1 MKEKKMNEACP
12 ARLRA
17 TQDALDVIN
26 GKWRVPIIVS
36 LTFGDKRFGEIQRD
50 IPNISPKM
58 LSKELRELE
67 MYKLISRTV
76 YDTKP
81 VTVEYALTPMGKSLD
96 KLLLELLTWGEQFR
110 KKMLSKN

>member
-1 MKEKKMNEACP
+1 MKVKMDAACP

-36 LTFGDKRFGEIQRD
+36 LTYGNKRFGEIQRD

-67 MYKLISRTV
+67 VNKLVSRTV

-81 VTVEYALTPMGKSLD
+81 VTVEYSLTPMGKSLD
-96 KLLLELLTWGEQFR
+96 KLLLELLNWGEQFR
-110 KKMLSKN
+110 KKVFGKN